1 MTFEIFL
8 LLLTVIIALVL
19 FSVEKIPADMVALG
33 VLLFIVV
40 TGLVEPQQAFAG
52 FGSDTVFMIAGLLVL
67 TAALSRTGVVD
78 IIGRGLVRLTGQSH
92 DRLLLSVIIA
102 ASLVSSLISNTAAT
116 AFFIP
121 VVIGVARRTR
131 MNTSKL
137 LMPLAFAT
145 ILSSSVTLV
154 ATSTNILVSGIMVQY
169 HLAPLGMFEL
179 TPIGVPIVIIG
190 LLYMF
195 FIGKRLVPVRG
206 PAEMDFEEMGPS
218 MYLTEVVILPGSP
231 LVDKSLEESG
241 LGRDLDLTVVR
252 VVRENIIYLAPQS
265 ELRLKEED
273 VLLVEGRRDE
283 ILKIKDM
290 AGIDLKADVQLSD
303 PGLQSADV
311 RIVET
316 IVLLRSP
323 LLGRTLKEVEFRERY
338 GLQVLAINRHG
349 ENIRGKISQT
359 AIQLGDVLLI
369 QGHRSNISALE
380 ADKSFRLL
388 GPVDYKPA
396 NARCMFI
403 TTLAFV
409 GSLAIAS
416 LEILPISVAVL
427 LGVLL
432 VFLTGCITPEE
443 AYREMEWKLIVLV
456 GCMLGLGA
464 ALESTGAAAFLA
476 DQIVHLVGN
485 SDPVWLLS
493 GFFLL
498 TMLLTQ
504 PMSNQAA
511 ASVVLPIAIQTALQL
526 DLNPRAF
533 SVMIAVG
540 ASCSYLTPLEPACLM
555 IYGSGRYRFRDF
567 LKVGS
572 LLTVFIYLVVIFLV
586 PLLFPL

>member
-231 LVDKSLEESG
+231 LVDKSLEES
-241 LGRDLDLTVVR
+241 
-252 VVRENIIYLAPQS
+252 
-265 ELRLKEED
+265 
-273 VLLVEGRRDE
+273 
-283 ILKIKDM
+283 
-290 AGIDLKADVQLSD
+290 
-303 PGLQSADV
+303 
-311 RIVET
+311 
-316 IVLLRSP
+316 
-323 LLGRTLKEVEFRERY
+323 
-338 GLQVLAINRHG
+338 
-349 ENIRGKISQT
+349 
-359 AIQLGDVLLI
+359 
-369 QGHRSNISALE
+369 
-380 ADKSFRLL
+380 
-388 GPVDYKPA
+388 
-396 NARCMFI
+396 
-403 TTLAFV
+403 
-409 GSLAIAS
+409 
-416 LEILPISVAVL
+416 
-427 LGVLL
+427 
-432 VFLTGCITPEE
+432 
-443 AYREMEWKLIVLV
+443 
-456 GCMLGLGA
+456 
-464 ALESTGAAAFLA
+464 
-476 DQIVHLVGN
+476 
-485 SDPVWLLS
+485 
-493 GFFLL
+493 
-498 TMLLTQ
+498 
-504 PMSNQAA
+504 
-511 ASVVLPIAIQTALQL
+511 
-526 DLNPRAF
+526 
-533 SVMIAVG
+533 
-540 ASCSYLTPLEPACLM
+540 
-555 IYGSGRYRFRDF
+555 
-567 LKVGS
+567 
-572 LLTVFIYLVVIFLV
+572 
-586 PLLFPL
+586 